1 MTSETTPSSTFCTNC
16 GAALREGVSFCAAC
30 GHEVALTLAPGIVPP
45 GSMYASV
52 PGGAGD
58 TKGMAITR
66 FCAGCGAALR
76 PGALFCA
83 GCGRPVAAVSADAAT
98 PLGSPPL
105 PSVPPASSPAFCPA
119 CGASLKNESQFCS
132 SCGHSLSA
140 AISPSSAPT
149 PGAAS
154 APIAQGQYS
163 ADGQWWW
170 NGAQW
175 QATQAAPTA
184 PSRPRKAK
192 RMVRRLT
199 VWALVFIALTV
210 ANYFFWPQPT
220 ARALF
225 VNFFASFAFLFT
237 VWLVVLVA
245 VRIIRGSR
253 SKTWAGFALGVLLLE
268 AVLSAG
274 LNFNADAKTAAT
286 LPVLQSYYAEV
297 ADAVS
302 LGNLVQANAA
312 PAGITY
318 ATVKAQTDGV
328 QNQMATLDVPAPL
341 AAYAGAID
349 DWANTIS
356 NTAKY
361 TVFWDDKVP
370 YQPDPISLPMTTE
383 GANAA
388 TAAAMKE
395 IATLTAYDIYARK
408 NSNKAGERFIG
419 ARLNAQAYW
428 LQAVYTSSDPRW
440 PSAQLRFLE
449 PIDNYPLLQA
459 VAAGAGLGPS
469 GKTWPH
475 PRHWADC
482 SRNQHGF
489 VACNIPQALTPL
501 TVVWKADINPS
512 NTYTTPTPNLIAA
525 QKQFATIPPIDG
537 SQGTPITGVG
547 SGQDTTNAFPPAQFV
562 SQCTAQGGHLGNPV
576 YDRTVSRV
584 PTSEGGWTCR
594 TKNDR
599 CFDLLT
605 YSGSEYKGDGS
616 ALNNGSAN
624 CPQMGLKPT
633 PLLANFGPKPTPP
646 PPTPLP
652 RAPSWDGTYTSLSSV
667 MHCSGTATTPDGKV
681 TPISQDLPV
690 TGTTFIVSGSVI
702 QAGTPVSINAG
713 GQAVQPLPITGSAG
727 TSGSGR
733 ETLLFVHDASGG
745 VHFTATITANVTQTS
760 AAGVGKLACSGS
772 FSGSRN

>member
-1 MTSETTPSSTFCTNC
+1 
-16 GAALREGVSFCAAC
+16 
-30 GHEVALTLAPGIVPP
+30 
-45 GSMYASV
+45 
-52 PGGAGD
+52 
-58 TKGMAITR
+58 
-66 FCAGCGAALR
+66 
-76 PGALFCA
+76 
-83 GCGRPVAAVSADAAT
+83 
-98 PLGSPPL
+98 
-105 PSVPPASSPAFCPA
+105 
-119 CGASLKNESQFCS
+119 
-132 SCGHSLSA
+132 
-140 AISPSSAPT
+140 
-149 PGAAS
+149 
-154 APIAQGQYS
+154 
-163 ADGQWWW
+163 
-170 NGAQW
+170 
-175 QATQAAPTA
+175 
-184 PSRPRKAK
+184 
-192 RMVRRLT
+192 MVRRLT
-199 VWALVFIALTV
+199 IVALVFVALTV
-210 ANYFFWPQPT
+210 ANYFFWPQAT

-225 VNFFASFAFLFT
+225 VKFFASFAVLFT

-245 VRIIRGSR
+245 VRLIRGSR
-253 SKTWAGFALGVLLLE
+253 SKTWAGAALGVLLLE

-274 LNFNADAKTAAT
+274 LNFNADAKTTAT

-302 LGNLVQANAA
+302 LGSLVQAKAA
-312 PAGITY
+312 PPGVTY
-318 ATVKAQTDGV
+318 ATVQAQTDGV
-328 QNQMATLDVPAPL
+328 QNQLASLYVPASL

-361 TVFWDDKVP
+361 SVFWDNSVP
-370 YQPDPISLPMTTE
+370 YQPDPISLPMTVE

-388 TAAAMKE
+388 TTTAMSQ
-395 IATLTAYDIYARK
+395 IATLTAYDQYARK
-408 NSNKAGERFIG
+408 NNNKEGERFIG
-419 ARLNAQAYW
+419 ARLDAQAYW
-428 LQAVYTSSDPRW
+428 LQAIYTSSDPRW

-459 VAAGAGLGPS
+459 AAAPAGLGPS

-489 VACNIPQALTPL
+489 VACNIPFALTPL

-512 NTYTTPTPNLIAA
+512 PTYTTPTVNVAAA

-616 ALNNGSAN
+616 TLNNGSAG

-633 PLLANFGPKPTPP
+633 PLTPPIGRQPTPP
-646 PPTPLP
+646 PPTPVP
-652 RAPSWDGTYTSLSSV
+652 GAPSWDGTYTTAGSTLNCHLTGTTADGQKMDVNQSSP
-667 MHCSGTATTPDGKV
+667 MPTTQFTIKNNVAVGNGGSV
-681 TPISQDLPV
+681 PISAGGRATQTVPV
-690 TGTTFIVSGSVI
+690 TGGSGSVTMTI
-702 QAGTPVSINAG
+702 TFVHTANG
-713 GQAVQPLPITGSAG
+713 GVTF
-727 TSGSGR
+727 SGSVV
-733 ETLLFVHDASGG
+733 LNASFQGSYG
-745 VHFTATITANVTQTS
+745 SGNEQ
-760 AAGVGKLACSGS
+760 CSGPV
-772 FSGSRN
+772 SGSRN

>member
-1 MTSETTPSSTFCTNC
+1 
-16 GAALREGVSFCAAC
+16 
-30 GHEVALTLAPGIVPP
+30 
-45 GSMYASV
+45 
-52 PGGAGD
+52 
-58 TKGMAITR
+58 
-66 FCAGCGAALR
+66 
-76 PGALFCA
+76 
-83 GCGRPVAAVSADAAT
+83 
-98 PLGSPPL
+98 
-105 PSVPPASSPAFCPA
+105 
-119 CGASLKNESQFCS
+119 
-132 SCGHSLSA
+132 LSA
-140 AISPSSAPT
+140 AISPAAAPT
-149 PGAAS
+149 PPP

-175 QATQAAPTA
+175 MAVQAAPVA
-184 PSRPRKAK
+184 PNKPRKVK

-199 VWALVFIALTV
+199 VWALVSVALTV
-210 ANYFFWPQPT
+210 ANYFFWPQAT

-225 VNFFASFAFLFT
+225 VNFFASFALLFT
-237 VWLVVLVA
+237 VWLVVLVT

-274 LNFNADAKTAAT
+274 LNFNTDAKTEAT
-286 LPVLQSYYAEV
+286 TPVLLSYYAEV

-312 PAGITY
+312 PTGVTY

-328 QNQMATLDVPAPL
+328 QNELATLDVPASL
-341 AAYAGAID
+341 AAYAAAIY

-361 TVFWDDKVP
+361 SVFWDNNVP
-370 YQPDPISLPMTTE
+370 YQPDPISLPMTAE

-388 TAAAMKE
+388 TTTAMAQ
-395 IATLTAYDIYARK
+395 IATLTAYDQYARK
-408 NSNKAGERFIG
+408 NNNKEGERFIG

-428 LQAVYTSSDPRW
+428 LQAIYTSSDPRW

-449 PIDNYPLLQA
+449 PIDNYPVLQA

-501 TVVWKADINPS
+501 AVVWKADINPS
-512 NTYTTPTPNLIAA
+512 NTYTTPTVNVAAA

-537 SQGTPITGVG
+537 SQGKPITGVG
-547 SGQDTTNAFPPAQFV
+547 SGQDTTNAFPPASFV

-576 YDRTVSRV
+576 YDRSVSRV

-605 YSGSEYKGDGS
+605 YSGSEYKGDG
-616 ALNNGSAN
+616 AVLNNGSAS

-633 PLLANFGPKPTPP
+633 PVIPVSANKPAPAR
-646 PPTPLP
+646 TPLP
-652 RAPSWDGTYTSLSSV
+652 APGSSSWDGTYTVLPSSLS
-667 MHCSGTATTPDGKV
+667 CSGSATAPDG
-681 TPISQDLPV
+681 TISPISQNFPIP
-690 TGTTFIVSGSVI
+690 GNTFTVRGNVIQGSGSVPI
-702 QAGTPVSINAG
+702 SAG
-713 GQAVQPLPITGSAG
+713 GQASQVVPVTGATGSVTAAL
-727 TSGSGR
+727 S
-733 ETLLFVHDASGG
+733 FVHDANGG
-745 VHFTATITANVTQTS
+745 AHFTGTLREDVSTTT
-760 AAGVGKLACSGS
+760 AAGSAKLTCSGS
-772 FSGSRN
+772 VSGTRN